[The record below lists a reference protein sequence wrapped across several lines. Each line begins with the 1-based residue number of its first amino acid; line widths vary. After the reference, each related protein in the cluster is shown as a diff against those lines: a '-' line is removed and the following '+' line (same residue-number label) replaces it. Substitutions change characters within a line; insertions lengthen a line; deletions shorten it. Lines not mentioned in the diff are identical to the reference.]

1 MRNRKTPYSRRPRRQ
16 MTQKRK
22 PNNMNST
29 SIPCKNDVVGTFL
42 DMLQVI
48 KMYHWSTHSFAEHKA
63 ADELY
68 SKLDKNVDGFVE
80 TMLAES
86 TGSRF
91 PKLRKNIVIREMASK
106 EEMRKRMELFRA
118 YLIRMDRCFGQY
130 SPDLMSIRDAIL
142 GDVNQFLYLMSLQ
155 K

>member
-16 MTQKRK
+16 MTRK
-22 PNNMNST
+22 LSKSNNA

-48 KMYHWSTHSFAEHKA
+48 KLYHWSTHSFAEHKA

-91 PKLRKNIVIREMASK
+91 PKLRKKIVIHEIASK
-106 EEMRKRMELFRA
+106 EEMRKRMEMFRS
-118 YLIRMDRCFGQY
+118 YLIRMDRCFGKY